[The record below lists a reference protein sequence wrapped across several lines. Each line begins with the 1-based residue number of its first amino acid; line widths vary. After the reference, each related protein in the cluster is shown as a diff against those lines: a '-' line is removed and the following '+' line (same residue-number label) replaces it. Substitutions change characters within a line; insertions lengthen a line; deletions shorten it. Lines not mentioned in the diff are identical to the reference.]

1 MMHFRD
7 FTRYGLATLVGLREK
22 RELEVLQGKIV
33 RIESDPEDES
43 HRDESHRDESCE
55 TADDERTP

>member
-43 HRDESHRDESCE
+43 HRDESCE